1 MCVNSIC
8 ARPNPQPSLL
18 PSCLATALCTAVAC
32 FLDRRF
38 ELFIESSRFK
48 QWIGDGFTVRRPCM
62 HTTQQPPDDE
72 VASRSS
78 RVNVGCTLSSPGLLL
93 HFYLRTD
100 VLLCYDVI
108 TSLSKRFSLLRA
120 AIKSIYCED
129 VNAFMIKQGKSTE
142 VTLA

>member
-1 MCVNSIC
+1 
-8 ARPNPQPSLL
+8 
-18 PSCLATALCTAVAC
+18 
-32 FLDRRF
+32 
-38 ELFIESSRFK
+38 
-48 QWIGDGFTVRRPCM
+48 M

-108 TSLSKRFSLLRA
+108 TSLSKRLSLLRA